1 MTLTPQDIAH
11 LNTLT
16 HWLAVNDAVSEQD
29 RRADLMILA
38 GHAILP
44 TIDGA
49 FAWLTQASMPVVL
62 SGGVGHS
69 TGLLTSVLQAV
80 KVDSQAASE
89 ARLLAD
95 AAMQRFHLPADRL
108 ILEDQSR
115 NCGENAAFSRRILA
129 ARGLEPQRIL
139 LVQDPLMQRR
149 TAETFR
155 HEWRRQGIQADFISW
170 PVFVP
175 QLALEEGQPVITG
188 TSPADGL
195 WALDRYLSMA
205 LGEVRRQRDDHQGYG
220 PQGLG
225 FIGHVDVPHA
235 VEQAWQRLMAQ
246 PDFAASMR

>member
-1 MTLTPQDIAH
+1 
-11 LNTLT
+11 
-16 HWLAVNDAVSEQD
+16 
-29 RRADLMILA
+29 
-38 GHAILP
+38 
-44 TIDGA
+44 
-49 FAWLTQASMPVVL
+49 
-62 SGGVGHS
+62 
-69 TGLLTSVLQAV
+69 
-80 KVDSQAASE
+80 ASE

-205 LGEVRRQRDDHQGYG
+205 LGEVRRLRDDHQGYG

-246 PDFAASMR
+246 PDFAASVR